1 MSRAT
6 QIGPS
11 KIVHVASK
19 QAAIANA
26 ITVDVQQLQFESA
39 EIAKTLAAMSPS
51 HPSYGKLQARQTA
64 INVALN
70 QSTTDDK

>member
-11 KIVHVASK
+11 KIVHVAAK

-26 ITVDVQQLQFESA
+26 VTSDTQQLLAEST
-39 EIAKTLAAMSPS
+39 EITKALAVLSPS
-51 HPSYGKLQARQTA
+51 HPTYAKLQARQTA

-70 QSTTDDK
+70 QSTVDDK